1 MIDSQRIL
9 ARLPTPSRPSR
20 PSRSLPIGLDV
31 GAAAVRMVQVEAA
44 GEAKVRAAASRRYDG
59 EGWRSAGPAVADLLR
74 GGRFK
79 GRRVVAALPRGMA
92 RIKTVRLPGDAPAA
106 DDAARLSE
114 EARAGLGIDLA
125 DGSWVTHFLPGE
137 PLRRGEGR
145 EGLLVAARRADVD
158 AYVAA
163 LHGWGCEVAAIDLE
177 PQALFRAV
185 GRLGRRDRDR
195 LDAAVVA
202 DVGGRAT
209 RVVIGRGEDIG
220 FYKPLTTGGE
230 AILRSVGEAL
240 GLSEADARVLC
251 RGESGGGRDIVG
263 RAVANA
269 RRLVVDEL
277 ARELALCVRYYSVTF
292 KGRPPGR
299 VQLCGGS
306 ADAALRDALAAAL
319 APTLPMDVDLRP
331 PLDGMGPGDAAAYG
345 VAAGLALRFAGRLP
359 ALAGPTRAA
368 QAEQDREAQEQER
381 RAA

>member
-1 MIDSQRIL
+1 MFDSQRIL
-9 ARLPTPSRPSR
+9 ARLPAPPRPM
-20 PSRSLPIGLDV
+20 PIGLDV
-31 GAAAVRMVQVEAA
+31 GAAAVRMVQVEAG
-44 GEAKVRAAASRRYDG
+44 GEARVRAAASRRHDG

-74 GGRFK
+74 GGKFK
-79 GRRVVAALPRGMA
+79 GRRVVAALPRGIA
-92 RIKTVRLPGDAPAA
+92 RIKTVRLPGDAPAP
-106 DDAARLSE
+106 DDAAKLAE
-114 EARAGLGIDLA
+114 EARAGFGVDLA
-125 DGSWVTHFLPGE
+125 DGTWATHFLPGG

-158 AYVAA
+158 EFVAA

-185 GRLGRRDRDR
+185 GQFGRRERDR
-195 LDAAVVA
+195 LDATVVA

-209 RVVIGRGEDIG
+209 RVVIGRGGEGSVG

-230 AILRSVGEAL
+230 AILRSVAEAL
-240 GLSEADARVLC
+240 GLSEAEAGVLC
-251 RGESGGGRDIVG
+251 RGESGGGRDIVS

-299 VQLCGGS
+299 VLLCGGS
-306 ADAALRDALAAAL
+306 ADGALRDALAAAL

-331 PLDGMGPGDAAAYG
+331 PLEGMENEGAAAYG
-345 VAAGLALRFAGRLP
+345 VAVGLALRFAGRLSRP
-359 ALAGPTRAA
+359 GGPTRAL
-368 QAEQDREAQEQER
+368 QAEQDREAEELER
-381 RAA
+381 EAA